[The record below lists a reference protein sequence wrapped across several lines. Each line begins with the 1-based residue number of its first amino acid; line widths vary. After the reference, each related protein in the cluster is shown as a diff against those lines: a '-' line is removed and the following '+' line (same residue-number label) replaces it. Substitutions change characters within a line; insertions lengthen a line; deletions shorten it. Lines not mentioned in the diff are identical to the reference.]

1 MSQLALIDGK
11 PIITSSFPHTR
22 TIEKEEV
29 SAATEVLNSGN
40 LSGFFG
46 SWSDKFYGGP
56 QVRQFEEEWANLFE
70 TEHAVSFN
78 SWTSGLV
85 AAVGAIGISP
95 GDEVI
100 VSPWT
105 MTASAVA
112 ILPGMRFPSSSTSTV
127 RPTTL
132 PKGGLG

>member
-11 PIITSSFPHTR
+11 PIIADSFSPAR
-22 TIEKEEV
+22 TIGEEELSV
-29 SAATEVLNSGN
+29 ATEVLKSGT

-46 SWSDKFYGGP
+46 SWSDRFYGGQ
-56 QVRQFEEEWANLFE
+56 QVREFEKEWAALFE
-70 TEHAVSFN
+70 VDHAVSFN

-105 MTASAVA
+105 MTASAAA
-112 ILPGMRFPSSSTSTV
+112 ILAWNAIPVFADII
-127 RPTTL
+127 
-132 PKGGLG
+132 PKTYNLCP